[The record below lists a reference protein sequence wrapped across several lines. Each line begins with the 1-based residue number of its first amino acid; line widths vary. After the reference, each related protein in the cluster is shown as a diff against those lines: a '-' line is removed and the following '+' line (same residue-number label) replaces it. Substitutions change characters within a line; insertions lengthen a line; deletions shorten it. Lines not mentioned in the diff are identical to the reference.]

1 MDLAQGSL
9 KSPIGVTDLLH
20 CMVVDDTVHTLY
32 LLAVANLF
40 DSTLPLKLMLITV
53 QHNLQKDSYLAD
65 GVFLSSDGTS
75 AVEFLCEKPF
85 HEREPD
91 ALQKM
96 SGEVQRIVPE
106 LLRKSGIPSLQPL
119 LCLTKYTWY
128 IHGCYTDV
136 TVIGA

>member
-20 CMVVDDTVHTLY
+20 SMIVDDTVHTLY

-53 QHNLQKDSYLAD
+53 KHNLEEDSYLAD
-65 GVFLSSDGTS
+65 GVFLSSDGTL
-75 AVEFLCEKPF
+75 ATAFLNEKPF
-85 HEREPD
+85 HERDPD

-96 SGEVQRIVPE
+96 NGEVQRIVPE

-119 LCLTKYTWY
+119 LCLTKFTWY
-128 IHGCYTDV
+128 MV
-136 TVIGA
+136 ANNF